1 MKTKHARINAL
12 KVNAT
17 DKKRRW
23 LDALF
28 DTVPKIAAPYIFSST
43 SSRLKWVIHPCVR
56 INWAM

>member
-23 LDALF
+23 LDGLF
-28 DTVPKIAAPYIFSST
+28 DTLPKNTAPYVFS
-43 SSRLKWVIHPCVR
+43 
-56 INWAM
+56 NA

>member
-1 MKTKHARINAL
+1 MRSMKTKHARINAL

-43 SSRLKWVIHPCVR
+43 SSRLIQVYS
-56 INWAM
+56 